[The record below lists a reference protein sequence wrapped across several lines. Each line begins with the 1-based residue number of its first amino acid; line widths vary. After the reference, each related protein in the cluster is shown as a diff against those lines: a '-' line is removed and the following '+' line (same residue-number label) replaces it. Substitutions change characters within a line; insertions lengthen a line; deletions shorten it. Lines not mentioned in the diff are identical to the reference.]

1 MMNDY
6 VLYVFI
12 MLQMFYSK
20 SVAVE
25 VQVRA
30 ECWIVFFMIVVCS
43 LSCCLVSINCT
54 GKSALLLNNV
64 VLQLT
69 IIKDSSV
76 FSENTFLSA

>member
-1 MMNDY
+1 MMKDD

-30 ECWIVFFMIVVCS
+30 ECWIIVFFMIVVCS
-43 LSCCLVSINCT
+43 HAV
-54 GKSALLLNNV
+54 
-64 VLQLT
+64 
-69 IIKDSSV
+69 
-76 FSENTFLSA
+76 